1 MVIFHVFD
9 IISFCISMNNIT
21 YSTSETFN
29 NNNNNKNGNNKNSNN
44 NNDDDVF
51 SKENRAYPY
60 IKL

>member
-9 IISFCISMNNIT
+9 IISFCISMNNMT
-21 YSTSETFN
+21 YSTSDTFN

>member
-1 MVIFHVFD
+1 
-9 IISFCISMNNIT
+9 MNNIT

-29 NNNNNKNGNNKNSNN
+29 NNNNNKNGNNNNSNN